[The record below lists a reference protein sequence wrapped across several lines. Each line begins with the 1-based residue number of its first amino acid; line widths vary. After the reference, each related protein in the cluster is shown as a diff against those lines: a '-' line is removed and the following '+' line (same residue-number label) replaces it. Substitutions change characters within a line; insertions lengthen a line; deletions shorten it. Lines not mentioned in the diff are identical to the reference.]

1 MKKSVT
7 EQGIVY
13 LCGLAKYWSDIEYE
27 RRFGGIQTADSGG
40 QTPPPPPPPP
50 PPPRDLGGD

>member
-1 MKKSVT
+1 MKKTPT

-13 LCGLAKYWSDIEYE
+13 LCKLAKYWSDIEYE

-50 PPPRDLGGD
+50 PPRDLGGD